1 MRFARLV
8 TAAVTAFAL
17 AAVAAAQG
25 FDFERVRGDFFAGV
39 AGDAAAMRRGM
50 ATAKAALDADPKNA
64 QAMVIH
70 GFGTVLSAVPEIQKG
85 NMAAFPTMQLGFDQL
100 DEAVRLAPEDGL
112 VRALR
117 GIMMQQATRQ
127 MPEPA
132 RTRMLENG
140 RTDFQFLFDVQQPQ
154 LAQLGTHRLGE
165 LLQGMGDLHSRLGRT
180 ADAERYYRMITTM
193 LPESEY
199 ARRADEWLQTR
210 QPLSAER
217 TQCIGCHVATR

>member
-1 MRFARLV
+1 MRFAQL
-8 TAAVTAFAL
+8 TTGAVVAFAL

-39 AGDAAAMRRGM
+39 AGNAEAMARGM
-50 ATAKAALDADPKNA
+50 ASAKAALEADPKNA

-70 GFGTVLSAVPEIQKG
+70 GFGGVISAATELQKG
-85 NMAAFPTMQLGFDQL
+85 NMAAMPTMQRGFTEM

-132 RTRMLENG
+132 RTQMLENG
-140 RTDFQFLFDVQQPQ
+140 RSDFQFLFDVQKAE

-165 LLQGMGDLHSRLGRT
+165 LLQALGDIHSRLGRT
-180 ADAERYYRMITTM
+180 DDAERYYRMVTTM
-193 LPESEY
+193 LPETEY
-199 ARRADEWLQTR
+199 ARRADEWLKSR

-217 TQCIGCHVATR
+217 TQCIGCHVGTR